1 MIGLRSDKKKE
12 RTVWKLLAKV
22 TCQKCPAILFQL
34 VEEANKTFL
43 SKKAQQTIEYKIK
56 AV

>member
-34 VEEANKTFL
+34 VEQANKTFP
-43 SKKAQQTIEYKIK
+43 SEKAQHTIEYKIK

>member
-1 MIGLRSDKKKE
+1 MIGLGSDKKKE

-22 TCQKCPAILFQL
+22 TCQKCPAILFQV

-43 SKKAQQTIEYKIK
+43 SKKAQHTIEYKIK
-56 AV
+56 AL

>member
-1 MIGLRSDKKKE
+1 MIGLGSEEKKE

-22 TCQKCPAILFQL
+22 TCQKCPAILFQV

-43 SKKAQQTIEYKIK
+43 SKKAQHTIEYKIK
-56 AV
+56 AL